1 MINSEISPANSARI
15 HSIDILRGGIMIL
28 MAVDHVRVY
37 SGMPSGGAD
46 PSIFFTRWVTI
57 PK

>member
-15 HSIDILRGGIMIL
+15 YSIDILRGGIMIL

-37 SGMPSGGAD
+37 SGMP
-46 PSIFFTRWVTI
+46 PSRNRNFIEAVRGN
-57 PK
+57 